1 MTDLLTALM
10 FTARLIQTIALLIL
24 LGGTIFL
31 AVVRWPNSDGTRQ
44 GRWLEHRAHRYLW
57 GGWGG
62 ALFGSLMGLVVWG
75 PWSRGEGVA
84 RLWSV
89 DAMLTTLQARFGLA
103 TMLRIALLLA
113 VAPLLWAGWPWP
125 GGRRRT
131 AGHRRPGWLIAA
143 GLLLTPPL
151 GGHAGGGPDP
161 IYGAILGWIHLSAAA
176 VWGGGLMLLLV
187 CVLPRSRLRLR
198 NYVPQFS
205 AMATVSISVA
215 TITGSIQSWR
225 QLHSV
230 QALWTTH
237 YGWFLLAKLLAF
249 GLLMM
254 VAAGSHYLTKQ
265 AAQEPEQ
272 VPTLPGIGGQRRAV
286 AVLERQRQRQ
296 QEDRRAAWLLRR
308 FVVAE
313 ILVAIFVLGATELM
327 ANTQPGY
334 VEAEERQAS
343 ENGQLPLPT
352 GPLAPPAGDE
362 LLPGELGAIG
372 DVAKQADD
380 PDPAGPGNGQDGSA
394 VLNEQ
399 GSVQQGSSP

>member
-1 MTDLLTALM
+1 MTELLTALM
-10 FTARLIQTIALLIL
+10 FTARLIQAIALLIL

-62 ALFGSLMGLVVWG
+62 AFACSLMSLVVWG

-84 RLWSV
+84 ALMSV
-89 DAMLTTLQARFGLA
+89 DSLVATLHTRFGLA
-103 TMLRIALLLA
+103 TILRVALLLA

-143 GLLLTPPL
+143 GLLLTPPI
-151 GGHAGGGPDP
+151 GGHAAAGPDP
-161 IYGAILGWIHLSAAA
+161 IYGAVLGWIHLSAAA

-215 TITGSIQSWR
+215 TITGSAQSWR

-237 YGWFLLAKLLAF
+237 YGRFLLAKLLAF
-249 GLLMM
+249 GCLML
-254 VAAGSHYLTKQ
+254 VAAGSHYLTKK
-265 AAQEPEQ
+265 AAEEPEQ
-272 VPTLPGIGGQRRAV
+272 VPVLPGVGGQRRAV

-296 QEDRRAAWLLRR
+296 KEEVRAAWLLRR

-313 ILVAIFVLGATELM
+313 ILVAILVLSATELM

-334 VEAEERQAS
+334 VEAEQRQAR
-343 ENGQLPLPT
+343 ETGQLPLPG
-352 GPLAPPAGDE
+352 GPPAPPAGDE
-362 LLPGELGAIG
+362 LLPADLGAIG
-372 DVAKQADD
+372 DVAEQADD
-380 PDPAGPGNGQDGSA
+380 NGPAAGGQDGGA

-399 GSVQQGSSP
+399 GSLQQGSP